1 MGEFSDSQGL
11 SWSLIGMCSLV
22 LEWKR
27 ERGLA
32 TFLSALSE
40 AGRAF
45 SAVTSVITT
54 QSVAW
59 GPATST
65 SWGLL
70 EVQNSRRHPRPTG
83 LGSAFSCLRDAWN
96 MSSCLRSTHLGS
108 VMCKSVS
115 SASWAPT
122 CEKGKGLSLPS
133 LDISS
138 GIWLRIQCDLCS
150 VGAEGTVKARPPLEL
165 CNRLQNGRVGFST
178 CSALKR
184 DSELPTRKVG
194 IADISN
200 TLNRILKLAEILRSN
215 LAVML
220 LVKGLGVGGQ

>member
-1 MGEFSDSQGL
+1 M
-11 SWSLIGMCSLV
+11 
-22 LEWKR
+22 
-27 ERGLA
+27 
-32 TFLSALSE
+32 
-40 AGRAF
+40 
-45 SAVTSVITT
+45 
-54 QSVAW
+54 
-59 GPATST
+59 
-65 SWGLL
+65 
-70 EVQNSRRHPRPTG
+70 
-83 LGSAFSCLRDAWN
+83 
-96 MSSCLRSTHLGS
+96 
-108 VMCKSVS
+108 
-115 SASWAPT
+115 
-122 CEKGKGLSLPS
+122 SLPS

-150 VGAEGTVKARPPLEL
+150 VGTEGTVKARPPLEL

-220 LVKGLGVGGQ
+220 LVKGLGGGGTVTVASGVKKKKCLLFPSCHLKTPGRVEFLQNEYLMNVITNDLHPSSNIFNAAHSNKCSASRVNLYVPSNQKRKLLSVQNIGLRLSVIRY